1 MECVRKRGTCVC
13 GCVFVMCARQKA
25 VTLTTGPV
33 FHSHA
38 KKREF
43 ARGPWLLTPLSNR
56 CIGWH
61 ARKHSR
67 LCTCSHTL
75 AHTNIANSFSL
86 FIYLGPVSGSLH
98 RGELSL
104 FTVCVILF
112 ESLYASSSTPG
123 IQDEK
128 SRHMGHRKQLIS
140 TSMFACCEA
149 HRCVWSCLHESTQAY
164 CQLEG
169 LLLLTCHRISAAAA
183 TTTQFTED
191 KMERWMR
198 KGYTESVAWKMDF
211 LMDAWFKWQQKWQM
225 LLE

>member
-61 ARKHSR
+61 ARKHSL

-86 FIYLGPVSGSLH
+86 FIYLGRLVVHFTEVNSLSLH
-98 RGELSL
+98 CLCKSYLRAYMRAVAHLAYKMKRVGTWVIGSSL
-104 FTVCVILF
+104 FPHVCLHVV
-112 ESLYASSSTPG
+112 
-123 IQDEK
+123 
-128 SRHMGHRKQLIS
+128 RHTGVFGLVCMK
-140 TSMFACCEA
+140 A
-149 HRCVWSCLHESTQAY
+149 HRRTAN
-164 CQLEG
+164 
-169 LLLLTCHRISAAAA
+169 
-183 TTTQFTED
+183 
-191 KMERWMR
+191 
-198 KGYTESVAWKMDF
+198 WKVSF
-211 LMDAWFKWQQKWQM
+211 F
-225 LLE
+225 